1 VSGSYDHTVR
11 LWDAHS
17 GAAVHTLEGHTGSVW
32 SVVYSPSGTQ
42 IASGSGGYDK
52 TVRLWEV
59 SSGVCLRVI
68 HEFRWYVYSVAWTE
82 RDGHQYLVSGSGDRS
97 VRQWELQKEAEGYK
111 LKLNWSSGHGA
122 LSVADMLLEGVEGLS
137 EMNGRLLRQRGALES
152 RGRRAV
158 GE

>member
-1 VSGSYDHTVR
+1 M
-11 LWDAHS
+11 
-17 GAAVHTLEGHTGSVW
+17 
-32 SVVYSPSGTQ
+32 VYSPSGTQ